1 VFVEELHRH
10 GFMISMSR
18 RGNPYDNAT
27 MESFFKTLK
36 YEEVNLCEYDTI
48 ADVRTGV
55 SRFIEK
61 VYNQKRLHS
70 ALGLRP
76 PDEYEEILRGENR
89 EEHHRELL
97 TLCVQS

>member
-1 VFVEELHRH
+1 VT
-10 GFMISMSR
+10 G
-18 RGNPYDNAT
+18 
-27 MESFFKTLK
+27 
-36 YEEVNLCEYDTI
+36 
-48 ADVRTGV
+48 VRTFEKAH
-55 SRFIEK
+55 FIEK

-97 TLCVQS
+97 TLCVQP